1 MNAYEA
7 GHREPVDEQA
17 LEELD
22 LYANN
27 TSELYPQKQAILR
40 NIQRRIKNGTYD
52 PSLAP
57 KLWLYWVDNAAK
69 MYASEFAER
78 REWSR
83 IFSPAT
89 REALAKRLARRE
101 FMELNAEQMNERL
114 HTGEV
119 RENRRP
125 WPRPSAREDAGP
137 HGALDWKQSGD
148 SWVAETFGGAKY
160 KLVPEA
166 DDRWHTWYQSGG
178 HKEDLGVHGN
188 LGAAMGAARRHQPRM
203 SKAAEG
209 PYVRKTEDEYVL
221 QGKYAHGWEDLTA
234 EKTWKEIKARRRE
247 YIENEGGKYRIV
259 HHRVRKTPRSAPAAS
274 EARSS
279 SVPLPLIRT
288 TFSRMTPES
297 VEQGDFSETGWID
310 EDGVS
315 MVPYD
320 EDMSAVDMAVKFL
333 RYEGVVEAS
342 SMQFHKGIWYSTEWS
357 VIDYGTGEEEERS
370 FHLEGFTEEQE
381 REIFNELFAKRA
393 RPGRRT
399 AEASE
404 AANPRTFR
412 GQWPHSP
419 DDRYIL
425 SHDGKRVM
433 SGTSFEIAAYIHR
446 MHSYSV
452 DHALKYEGYSV
463 RPESEG
469 ASERVPVIHERAAI
483 VSTTETTTVA
493 VSGAAEDG
501 DVIGGM
507 KTHRGIGYEILGK
520 TFKNQR
526 GFRSYRKYGYRVHL
540 GMGSNASGMIFESRG
555 EARAA
560 AKARIDEHL
569 SHETHMQGAEGA
581 AAQEDFSTVSQ
592 AEQHAYTVGARF
604 IAPFGK
610 RKYYVFT
617 PRKGKGYDK
626 RLMFHKAGKWHI
638 SADKVI
644 AKRLSRDSRA
654 IRVSQTAKTIAR
666 SAEAGRSE
674 VLDVDALAHR
684 AKSAHDGSIMWV
696 EFLPGDGG
704 KDWGYTRDSKKA
716 VPLSPHWQRR
726 FRKYME
732 SVNDGA
738 VFIPAFVGSS
748 ESHTNM
754 SDEDPSCASTDGAC
768 VAIIERAPGCVP
780 TGIPMETPADLYTFL
795 APRYSKLGSE
805 HFFVLLVSNQGEL
818 LGAPIEIARGQ
829 ADRVAVDIEQIV
841 AAAITGAAA
850 GARGFIVSHC
860 HPSGG
865 EYARPSPADKRL
877 TEDIRRSAEIACPST
892 AFIDHVI
899 VAAPSS
905 KGVGSYYSF
914 QDKKTIKVN
923 APN

>member
-125 WPRPSAREDAGP
+125 GPRPSAREDAGP

-274 EARSS
+274 ETRSS

-526 GFRSYRKYGYRVHL
+526 GFRSYRKYGYRVHYRAPT
-540 GMGSNASGMIFESRG
+540 GMSPNGSGLIFESRG
-555 EARAA
+555 EATAA
-560 AKARIDEHL
+560 AKARI
-569 SHETHMQGAEGA
+569 
-581 AAQEDFSTVSQ
+581 
-592 AEQHAYTVGARF
+592 
-604 IAPFGK
+604 
-610 RKYYVFT
+610 
-617 PRKGKGYDK
+617 
-626 RLMFHKAGKWHI
+626 
-638 SADKVI
+638 
-644 AKRLSRDSRA
+644 
-654 IRVSQTAKTIAR
+654 
-666 SAEAGRSE
+666 
-674 VLDVDALAHR
+674 
-684 AKSAHDGSIMWV
+684 
-696 EFLPGDGG
+696 
-704 KDWGYTRDSKKA
+704 
-716 VPLSPHWQRR
+716 
-726 FRKYME
+726 
-732 SVNDGA
+732 
-738 VFIPAFVGSS
+738 
-748 ESHTNM
+748 
-754 SDEDPSCASTDGAC
+754 
-768 VAIIERAPGCVP
+768 
-780 TGIPMETPADLYTFL
+780 
-795 APRYSKLGSE
+795 
-805 HFFVLLVSNQGEL
+805 
-818 LGAPIEIARGQ
+818 
-829 ADRVAVDIEQIV
+829 
-841 AAAITGAAA
+841 
-850 GARGFIVSHC
+850 
-860 HPSGG
+860 
-865 EYARPSPADKRL
+865 
-877 TEDIRRSAEIACPST
+877 
-892 AFIDHVI
+892 
-899 VAAPSS
+899 
-905 KGVGSYYSF
+905 
-914 QDKKTIKVN
+914 
-923 APN
+923 